1 MIGVSA
7 MRKVMGFWVAG
18 WLLATSTLAWA
29 ELEVGEQKTIDP
41 KVTYPVTYQV
51 SQAESKT
58 LASVEVFDVVQVGSR
73 SFLLVHFK
81 GFGDKK
87 AYLDL
92 EAVRSIIQQ

>member
-7 MRKVMGFWVAG
+7 MRKVMGFLVAG
-18 WLLATSTLAWA
+18 WFLATSTLAWA
-29 ELEVGEQKTIDP
+29 EVFDP
-41 KVTYPVTYQV
+41 KGIYTVTYQV

-58 LASVEVFDVVQVGSR
+58 LASVQVFGVVKVGSR
-73 SFLLVHFK
+73 SFLLVQYR

-92 EAVRSIIQQ
+92 ESIRAIIDQ